1 MVQTGIYTKVV
12 GQRIYHFPKVD
23 STMREASRLI
33 PGGIPE
39 GTVILATEQTQGRG
53 RFDRAWKSH
62 VGDIL
67 MSVVFF
73 PRDDMVGLMSILGC
87 LAVVRS
93 IRDQTGISAKIKWPN
108 DIVINNKKVCG
119 ILVESSSQNN
129 KLKYCI
135 LGLGLNVTMDP
146 SIEPDIAETAT
157 SLLMEYKGD
166 VKQSNLIRS
175 LFHEIDVLYSDLRRN
190 SFPLNEWKN
199 SVTTLGKNVTAV
211 GDKIVCGLA
220 EGIDDTGRLLI
231 RKRDGTLIKLLSG
244 EVSLNTT
251 DLGDGE
257 GNT

>member
-1 MVQTGIYTKVV
+1 
-12 GQRIYHFPKVD
+12 
-23 STMREASRLI
+23 
-33 PGGIPE
+33 
-39 GTVILATEQTQGRG
+39 
-53 RFDRAWKSH
+53 
-62 VGDIL
+62 
-67 MSVVFF
+67 
-73 PRDDMVGLMSILGC
+73 
-87 LAVVRS
+87 
-93 IRDQTGISAKIKWPN
+93 
-108 DIVINNKKVCG
+108 
-119 ILVESSSQNN
+119 
-129 KLKYCI
+129 
-135 LGLGLNVTMDP
+135 
-146 SIEPDIAETAT
+146 
-157 SLLMEYKGD
+157 MEYKGD
-166 VKQSNLIRS
+166 VKQSTLIRS